1 MSTQKVLVNDTVRI
15 RVRFVDID
23 PSTLEEVD
31 IEPANVLVN
40 ITNSAGE
47 EVVSED
53 AEPQT
58 PSSFYYDFIP
68 TEPGEYNVKFTG
80 ILVSGNT
87 VVVQQ
92 KLYVSSVSDNYQP
105 VTTLRSEE
113 IIIFAADVD
122 PLYIDPEELTSY
134 FPDATLLEI
143 GEIVHSY
150 SQEVKSL
157 LSLRDDQT
165 TEDLPFIALEYIKSA
180 TACDLSRTYEF
191 NTDDE
196 VSVTLGDFTVVNRSA
211 PRTTVSRD
219 NATTWCQ
226 LAAVYRK
233 ELLSKKTGFRTVQ
246 PKGTPGKPIATSG
259 GVRHPET
266 GKIVYLSDRE
276 LYGPGRKF
284 ITKED
289 SLPDRDLRSYD

>member
-1 MSTQKVLVNDTVRI
+1 MTTQKVLVNDTVRI

-23 PSTLEEVD
+23 PNTLEEVD
-31 IEPANVLVN
+31 IEPVNVLIN
-40 ITNSAGE
+40 ITDSANE
-47 EVVSED
+47 EIVSED

-58 PSSFYYDFIP
+58 ASSFYYDFIP

-80 ILVSGNT
+80 ILSSGNT
-87 VVVQQ
+87 VIVQQ

-113 IIIFAADVD
+113 VIVFAPDVD

-143 GEIVHSY
+143 GEIIHTY
-150 SQEVKSL
+150 SVEVKSL
-157 LSLRDDQT
+157 LKLRDDQT
-165 TEDLPFIALEYIKSA
+165 TDDLPFVALEYIKSA

-233 ELLSKKTGFRTVQ
+233 EMLAGKTGPRSMQ
-246 PKGTPGKPIATSG
+246 PKGVPAKPVTTSG
-259 GVRHPET
+259 GVRHPDT
-266 GKIVYLSDRE
+266 GKIIYLSDRE

-284 ITKED
+284 ITKENP
-289 SLPDRDLRSYD
+289 LPDRDLRSYD